1 MTHRTNFWT
10 GLVVTSFA
18 LFALLWIIPTHAGQ
32 STMAGMPP
40 DLLPRLAMYLTL
52 VSGVIVTFDAL
63 RKMLRE
69 GTTPITLELD
79 WPLIGWALWPIAFVA
94 LVVVLLSMFKMT
106 YVGPFILAAFLF
118 LLGERR
124 WYVLLPCS
132 IIPVVLLYGLSV
144 YLMRVGVV

>member
-10 GLVVTSFA
+10 GLIVTGFA
-18 LFALLWIIPTHAGQ
+18 LFALLWIIPTQAGQ
-32 STMAGMPP
+32 SLMAGMPP

-52 VSGVIVTFDAL
+52 ISGAIVTLDAF

-69 GTTPITLELD
+69 GVAPVTLNLD
-79 WPLIGWALWPIAFVA
+79 WPLIAWALWPIGFVA
-94 LVVVLLSMFKMT
+94 LVMFVLSMFKMT
-106 YVGPFILAAFLF
+106 YVGPVFLAVFMM

-124 WYVLLPCS
+124 WHVILACS
-132 IIPVVLLYGLSV
+132 TIPVLLLYGLSV

>member
-10 GLVVTSFA
+10 GLVVTGFA
-18 LFALLWIIPTHAGQ
+18 LFALLWIIPTQVGE
-32 STMAGMPP
+32 SLMAGMSP

-52 VSGVIVTFDAL
+52 ISGVIVTFVAL
-63 RKMLRE
+63 RKMVRE
-69 GTTPITLELD
+69 GTAPITIDLD
-79 WPLIGWALWPIAFVA
+79 WPMIGWSLWPIGFVG
-94 LVVVLLSMFKMT
+94 LIVFLLSMFKLT
-106 YVGPFILAAFLF
+106 YVGPLILAVFLV

-132 IIPVVLLYGLSV
+132 TVPVLLLYGLSV